1 MSNVKGNEELQNRIL
16 IVEKENQSLKKENK
30 IFSSALENSPA
41 IIVITDKN
49 GNIEYANPQFEKIT
63 GYELSEVSGLS
74 IGILKSGIHPAE
86 FYVDLW
92 NCISSGKVWRGEFY
106 NRKKNGDYYWEQ
118 ANIAPIKDDN
128 DEIIKYVAIKLDIT
142 KQKQAENQLKDQIQ
156 SKDKFL
162 SIISHDLKSPF
173 GSVAG
178 LTDIVI
184 ENFTNYAPEEILKIF
199 QLVNSSARFALD
211 LLENLLN
218 LGRSQTGKITASP
231 TLFYFS
237 QLVHETAKSV
247 EGQAMNKGIIVRNM
261 VDEKIKVNADSNWTK
276 IVLRNLLTNAI
287 KFTHPNG
294 KVDIL
299 AKEVEDFITITV
311 VDNGVGISSKD
322 IPKLFLLDMKITT
335 LGTSNEKG
343 TGLGLLLCREFVE
356 RQGGKIWVESQL
368 GEGSKFTFT
377 LPKK

>member
-1 MSNVKGNEELQNRIL
+1 MSDVKGNEELQNRIL

-63 GYELSEVSGLS
+63 GYELSEVSGVS
-74 IGILKSGIHPAE
+74 IGILKSGIHPTE
-86 FYVDLW
+86 FYQDLW
-92 NCISSGKVWRGEFY
+92 KCISSGKVWRGEFY

-128 DEIIKYVAIKLDIT
+128 DEIINYVAIKLDIT

-156 SKDKFL
+156 SKDKLL

-231 TLFYFS
+231 TLFYLS
-237 QLVHETAKSV
+237 QLVQETANSV
-247 EGQAMNKGIIVRNM
+247 EGQAINKGIIVKIM
-261 VDEKIKVNADSNWTK
+261 VDETIKVNADSNWTK
-276 IVLRNLLTNAI
+276 IVLRNLLSNAI
-287 KFTHPNG
+287 KFTHPSG

-299 AKEVEDFITITV
+299 AKEVENFITITV
-311 VDNGVGISSKD
+311 VDNGVGISPQD
-322 IPKLFLLDMKITT
+322 ISKLFLLDMKYTT

-343 TGLGLLLCREFVE
+343 TGLGLLLCKEFIE

-377 LPKK
+377 LPKN

>member
-1 MSNVKGNEELQNRIL
+1 MSDVKGNEEMQNRIL
-16 IVEKENQSLKKENK
+16 IVEKENHSLKKENK
-30 IFSSALENSPA
+30 IFSLALENSPA

-63 GYELSEVSGLS
+63 GYDLSEVSGVS
-74 IGILKSGIHPAE
+74 ISVLKSGIHPNE
-86 FYVDLW
+86 FYQDLW

-128 DEIIKYVAIKLDIT
+128 DEIINYVAIKLDIT

-156 SKDKFL
+156 SKDKLL

-184 ENFTNYAPEEILKIF
+184 ENFTKYAPEEILKIF

-231 TLFYFS
+231 TLFYLS
-237 QLVHETAKSV
+237 QLVLETANSV
-247 EGQAMNKGIIVRNM
+247 EGQAMNKGIIVKIM
-261 VDEKIKVNADSNWTK
+261 VDETIKVNADSNWTK
-276 IVLRNLLTNAI
+276 IVLRNLLSNAI
-287 KFTHPNG
+287 KFTHPSG

-299 AKEVEDFITITV
+299 AKEVENFITITV
-311 VDNGVGISSKD
+311 VDNGVGISSQD
-322 IPKLFLLDMKITT
+322 ISKLFLLDMKYTT

-343 TGLGLLLCREFVE
+343 TGLGLLLCKEFIE